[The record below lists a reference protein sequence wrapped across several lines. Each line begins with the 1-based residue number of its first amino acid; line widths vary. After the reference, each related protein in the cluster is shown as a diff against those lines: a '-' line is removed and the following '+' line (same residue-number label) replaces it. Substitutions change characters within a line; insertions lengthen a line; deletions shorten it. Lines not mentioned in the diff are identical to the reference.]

1 MSKGCVIKYT
11 NPVTGMNQTS
21 VLAYTLSQV
30 GYSNEQAIDL
40 VKQGSLYS
48 KKDGNNTWPKP
59 LNKDKGRFGNFV
71 EIDSDNLLNNLG
83 IDSLTPEQVDYLR
96 GAQDL
101 FEDVQVRIDT
111 PINLTTLLEVANY
124 VKQKGVSSI
133 SIDIVNPEASV
144 LDRMYKIYPIP
155 FTELNTI
162 YLGSFIEG
170 EVFSKNLTKGKETR
184 IEFLKKYVDF
194 QQPDVYD
201 TLIKILNDPETPDY
215 EKFVIKKLLP
225 IIDLIPN
232 IGLDFFTGKDL
243 EGREEIPMG
252 EYVPEFHTIKLNVF
266 GLKSRGL
273 DYSRRVILHEILHSV
288 LASSLQNPTTEADKA
303 LVNSLK
309 PILTYYQQK
318 YSTKE
323 KIEDYYGFRDI
334 HEFVSEFFTNPAFR
348 DLLEKEEPN
357 WFVKIIDAIWKFFG
371 KKLNLNKNLNSL
383 ENVDLLL
390 ENFFNEVLFAQD
402 INTSVLYTKLN
413 SMPYAMSDAQ
423 MRDMDEFLDDEK
435 RDKVEFLARLDELLQ
450 TENLIDWNKIR
461 DQAEILGVNVGSVL
475 RTKDL
480 FVEISAAEATES
492 FKSLVSFFYDSSKYL
507 ASVRNSLSKMSSDPS
522 VTKDKLFRQAYH
534 AKELGEQYT
543 NLAQNYRR
551 VMGDLGANTVLG
563 QQLLNLESTSDSLS
577 KAYFNNAV
585 EALAIKLAD
594 EFEPQTKDAQKRIQD
609 NIDRFK
615 TSLASLQKL
624 GNERLIKLTEDRI
637 RNEEARMS
645 TLATKA
651 NLLKA
656 LRGQIKDVGNFS
668 LFLESA
674 GLSGN
679 ILTGTVGGMIANQF
693 DSANVKAQ
701 AMEVKLKKIADEL
714 QAHLTSKG
722 IGVNTS
728 FDFENVFGRFLKK
741 VEILEN
747 RNGKIS
753 KRETMVLLSEMDE
766 VRYNNLITKLKSELR
781 ELKQTKVQDSALK
794 DLIRAKE
801 AEIRRTQLEF
811 EEQPFDDVYYQIQ
824 NMLSAES
831 KEARDLIFEE
841 MNKIQVGSLTEE
853 NSEEQ
858 LDKLDDLKEE
868 LDLLE
873 SDYDKNK
880 NLKDEAGLRIAA
892 NIREWKKSR
901 AAAELY
907 TYTISRENQDLF
919 DIQLNS
925 KKTAYDKAVAAYNQA
940 LIDTTDVDTLEYKK
954 QTIEYYKKQFDLW
967 KANNCVRKISPDFYK
982 QRKEIVDAITIIQSR
997 YPAPSGVRRMDEVWN
1012 DIFGVLKG
1020 YKNSDNFY
1028 EGSKI
1033 ASPNLD
1039 GTPSNLAGL
1048 VREYEEEIEK
1058 IKTAY
1063 KTDVDMSK
1071 EDADN
1076 LKDLFSSFGDIQE
1089 KVYTPDYVRE
1099 YTSKLNLIKTSL
1111 IATNSLRYQDQAD
1124 DALLEIDAT
1133 KELRKTDWYKQNH
1146 KKVNVWDENNQIWT
1160 LSDEPLYFW
1169 MSTEPTDKNLITDT
1183 SPSFRWNTIAVN
1195 PKYVRADI
1203 KNVKYSKRVP
1213 LRTDKTEYRNKEYDK
1228 LDAKEKEILKKITDV
1243 YLDLQKGTPMNLK
1256 KGLELPSVLM
1266 DPAEKALKNT
1276 NMGTLK
1282 SKIGAT
1288 FQGIWDKATFED
1300 DEETARSQEGGSI
1313 IQKVSKKLYLKYN
1326 KPIPADKMSINI
1338 LNSIAM
1344 YGADLIRFK
1353 EAYEVM
1359 PYIYGMQDVLK
1370 ESLPG
1375 TKIEKMINNLFERKL
1390 QGKSRKFLV
1399 NNKAGRVVEKVLDM
1413 ALSANSPIVLAYRLP
1428 SSVKNFMAGSAN
1440 VFIQAGIYGLSRKEI
1455 FKAMGRNAVH
1465 IADLF
1470 QSEVEDGRDSEY
1482 ISRMRYFNVMP
1493 EDQLSETGRKLFI
1506 SKLGKYRK
1514 YNPFNF
1520 LGFFRTFGEF
1530 EMRSAVAE
1538 ALSQQFLIPLT
1549 DKPEGVPLFEAYDF
1563 KDGILVPKDTIVDQE
1578 GFQKIEQYYRGKLNH
1593 VNAAIQGAYGSMD
1606 KGEYSRYTL
1615 GRIIGNMKG
1624 WVAYQGMRRFKVGRT
1639 INPRSGEE
1647 FQGFYVTVVQA
1658 LKLLYQ
1664 SNFSLPATRNL
1675 MTPAERREA
1684 EGAAIDM
1691 LALAVIMAVSA
1702 ILNSIRYDDE
1712 DEEDMY
1718 VVYFLLY
1725 NLLMIE
1731 DELNSLNPVFSP
1743 LSIYY
1748 SRFQNNV
1755 DGQNFAQYYLNR
1767 NVLLPFAGATDAV
1780 KLTIEMLNP
1789 FDDANPFDE
1798 YVPRSRSGKIS
1809 NPKRYPPDPT
1819 LKGDM
1824 EISARIQKLFGLNA
1838 SINYFLN
1845 PEYLFRKYEN
1855 YNPKWYISSLDADL
1869 KSEKRSVN
1877 SIGKQIK
1884 SIERQLDYVED
1895 LDTKQ
1900 NLLEKIES
1908 LQNERSESKERT
1920 SSLIDIYSETGR
1932 K

>member
-48 KKDGNNTWPKP
+48 KKDGYNTWPKP

-71 EIDSDNLLNNLG
+71 EIDSDNLLRNVG
-83 IDSLTPEQVDYLR
+83 IDSLTSDQVKYLR
-96 GAQDL
+96 AAQDL
-101 FEDVQVRIDT
+101 FEDVQVRIDN
-111 PINLTTLLEVANY
+111 PINLTTLVEIGNY
-124 VKQKGVSSI
+124 VKNNGLASVGI
-133 SIDIVNPEASV
+133 EIVNPEAPV
-144 LDRMYKIYPIP
+144 LERMYKVYPIP
-155 FTELNTI
+155 FTELNMV
-162 YLGSFIEG
+162 YLSSFIEG
-170 EVFSKNLTKGKETR
+170 EVFNKRLVNGEESR

-194 QQPDVYD
+194 QNPDVYD
-201 TLIKILNDPETPDY
+201 TLVKILNDPETPDY

-225 IIDLIPN
+225 IIDLIPT

-243 EGREEIPMG
+243 QNRDVIPMG
-252 EYVPEFHTIKLNVF
+252 EYVPELHKIKLNVF
-266 GLKSRGL
+266 GLKNRGL

-288 LASSLQNPTTEADKA
+288 LSSTLQNPTSEIDKE

-309 PILTYYQQK
+309 PILAYYQQK
-318 YSTKE
+318 YSTK
-323 KIEDYYGFRDI
+323 KRTDTYYGFKDI
-334 HEFVSEFFTNPAFR
+334 HEFVSEFFTNPDFR
-348 DLLEKEEPN
+348 NTLESEEPN
-357 WFVKIIDAIWKFFG
+357 WFIKIIDAIFKFFG
-371 KKLNLNKNLNSL
+371 KKLNLNQNPNSL
-383 ENVDLLL
+383 ENIDLLM
-390 ENFFNEVLFAQD
+390 ENFFNEILLAQD
-402 INTSVLYTKLN
+402 INTSIIYTKFDSIPYTMSVPQMLEMDRFVEEN
-413 SMPYAMSDAQ
+413 SD
-423 MRDMDEFLDDEK
+423 FLT
-435 RDKVEFLARLDELLQ
+435 RLDELLQ
-450 TENLIDWNKIR
+450 DENLINWSKVR

-475 RTKDL
+475 RTKDM
-480 FVEISAAEATES
+480 FVEISAAEAKES
-492 FKSLVSFFYDSSKYL
+492 FKSLVSFFHDSSKYL
-507 ASVRNSLSKMSSDPS
+507 ASVRTSLNKMSSDPTI
-522 VTKDKLFRQAYH
+522 TKDQLFRQAYH

-551 VMGDLGANTVLG
+551 VMGDLGANTILG
-563 QQLLNLESTSDSLS
+563 QQLLNLEATADSLS

-594 EFEPQTKDAQKRIQD
+594 EFAPQTKDAQKRIQD

-615 TSLASLQKL
+615 VSLASAQKL
-624 GNERLIKLTEDRI
+624 GNTRLIKLTEDRI

-645 TLATKA
+645 TLATKT

-679 ILTGTVGGMIANQF
+679 ILTGTVGGMISNQF
-693 DSANVKAQ
+693 DTANVKAQ

-714 QAHLTSKG
+714 QNHLKSKG
-722 IGVNTS
+722 VGVNTA
-728 FDFENVFGRFLKK
+728 FDFENVFGRFIKK
-741 VEILEN
+741 VEIVEN
-747 RNGKIS
+747 KNGKIS
-753 KRETMVLLSEMDE
+753 KRETLVLLSEMDE
-766 VRYNNLITKLKSELR
+766 VRYNNLITKLKAELR
-781 ELKQTKVQDSALK
+781 ELKQTKVQDSTVK

-801 AEIRRTQLEF
+801 EEIRRTRSEF
-811 EEQPFDDVYYQIQ
+811 EVQPFEDIYYQIQ
-824 NMLSAES
+824 NMLSAEA

-907 TYTISRENQDLF
+907 TYTISKENQALF
-919 DIQLNS
+919 DSQLNS
-925 KKTAYDKAVAAYNQA
+925 KKTAYDKAAADYQQA
-940 LIDTTDVDTLEYKK
+940 VDDNADADTLDYKK
-954 QTIEYYKKQFDLW
+954 QTVDYYKKQFELW
-967 KANNCVRKISPDFYK
+967 KANNCVRKIDPEFYK
-982 QRKEIVDAITIIQSR
+982 QRKKIVDAVAAIQSR
-997 YPAPSGVRRMDEVWN
+997 YPVPSGVRKMDEVWN

-1020 YKNSDNFY
+1020 YKNTDNFY

-1033 ASPNLD
+1033 ASPNPD
-1039 GTPSNLAGL
+1039 GTPSNLSTL
-1048 VREYEEEIEK
+1048 VRALEEEIEA

-1071 EDADN
+1071 EDSDN

-1111 IATNSLRYQDQAD
+1111 IAQNNVKYQDQTD
-1124 DALLEIDAT
+1124 DSLLELDAT

-1146 KKVNVWDENNQIWT
+1146 KKVNVWDENNQVWT

-1169 MSTEPTDKNLITDT
+1169 MSTEPTDKTLISDT

-1195 PKYVRADI
+1195 PRYIKPEV

-1213 LRTDKTEYRNKEYDK
+1213 LRTDRTEYRNKEYDK
-1228 LDAKEKEILKKITDV
+1228 LDAKEKEILQKITDL

-1256 KGLELPSVLM
+1256 KGLELPSVMM
-1266 DPAEKALKNT
+1266 DPVERSLKDT

-1282 SKIGAT
+1282 SKIGST
-1288 FQGIWDKATFED
+1288 FQGIWDRATFED
-1300 DEETARSQEGGSI
+1300 DEETARTEEGGSV

-1326 KPIPADKMSINI
+1326 RPIPADKMSLNI
-1338 LNSIAM
+1338 LNSIGM

-1359 PYIYGMQDVLK
+1359 PYIYGMQDVLQ

-1399 NNKAGRVVEKVLDM
+1399 NNKAGRMVEKVLDM
-1413 ALSANSPIVLAYRLP
+1413 SLSVNSPIVLAYRLP

-1440 VFIQAGIYGLSRKEI
+1440 IFIQAGIYGLSRKEI

-1482 ISRMRYFNVMP
+1482 IARMRYFNVMP

-1538 ALSQQFLIPLT
+1538 AMSQQFLVPLV

-1563 KDGILVPKDTIVDQE
+1563 KDGVLVPKDTIVDLE
-1578 GFQKIEQYYRGKLNH
+1578 GFSKIEQYYRGKLNH

-1647 FQGFYVTVVQA
+1647 FQGFYVTVIQA

-1664 SNFSLPATRNL
+1664 TNFSLPATRNL

-1691 LALAVIMAVSA
+1691 LALALIMGLSA
-1702 ILNSIRYDDE
+1702 LLNSLRYDDE
-1712 DEEDMY
+1712 DDEDMY

-1725 NLLMIE
+1725 NLLLIE

-1743 LSIYY
+1743 LSIYH
-1748 SRFQNNV
+1748 SRFENNV

-1767 NVLLPFAGATDAV
+1767 NVLLPFAGATDAI
-1780 KLTIEMLNP
+1780 KLTVEMLNP
-1789 FDDANPFDE
+1789 FDDASPFDE

-1824 EISARIQKLFGLNA
+1824 EVSARIQKLFGLNA

-1845 PEYLFRKYEN
+1845 PEYLFRKYEK
-1855 YNPKWYISSLDADL
+1855 YNPKWYVSSLESDL
-1869 KSEKRSVN
+1869 RGEKRSVN
-1877 SIGKQIK
+1877 SIDKQIK
-1884 SIERQLDYVED
+1884 SIERQIDYVDD
-1895 LDTKQ
+1895 LDTKES
-1900 NLLEKIES
+1900 LLNKIES
-1908 LQNERSESKERT
+1908 LQIERSESRDRT
-1920 SSLIDIYSETGR
+1920 SSLTEIYSETGR